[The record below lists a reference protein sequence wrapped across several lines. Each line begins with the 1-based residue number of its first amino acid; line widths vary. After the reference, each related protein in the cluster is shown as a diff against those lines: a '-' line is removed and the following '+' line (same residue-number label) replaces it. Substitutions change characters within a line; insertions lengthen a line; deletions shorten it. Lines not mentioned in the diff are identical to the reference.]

1 MTLNLGTPCFSV
13 YQKQLEGRGGG
24 VHSPWNLDYFTM
36 HKVETCTRD
45 TPWQKMLI
53 DAVIIF
59 VMWSMCILGTRY
71 KKRAKLHVSGFA
83 KARNFNFCEMF
94 TCSLTDIF
102 SLWKIG
108 RIQSIH
114 HDKSTNFIMRNNK
127 NCQEIPWKQSEHSL
141 FYSELAPTY
150 PWCNKL
156 QTLLGR
162 KEYEEGM
169 SDKQPLYA

>member
-1 MTLNLGTPCFSV
+1 
-13 YQKQLEGRGGG
+13 
-24 VHSPWNLDYFTM
+24 
-36 HKVETCTRD
+36 
-45 TPWQKMLI
+45 
-53 DAVIIF
+53 
-59 VMWSMCILGTRY
+59 
-71 KKRAKLHVSGFA
+71 
-83 KARNFNFCEMF
+83 
-94 TCSLTDIF
+94 
-102 SLWKIG
+102 
-108 RIQSIH
+108 
-114 HDKSTNFIMRNNK
+114 MRNNK